1 MNTIKI
7 DSKKTLMIAHQGLSG
22 LECGNTCPAFVAAG
36 NRSYYGIETDVHVT
50 ADGKFVIIHDETT
63 DRVSGNRYSINVEE
77 NPFSATENI
86 VLPDI
91 DGSLIRT
98 DIRIPALAEYIHI
111 CKKYEKK
118 AVLEVKNHFEEEHLY
133 RMLDEIKATGYIE
146 NVIFISFDA
155 ENCVNIKKAI
165 PNSTVQFLYYGK
177 ESLGFPEDKIQFL
190 VDNKLDLDIFYK
202 LLNAE
207 LIDRLH
213 SLGIKI
219 NCWTCDSKEQAEE
232 LVRLGV
238 DFITTNILE

>member
-1 MNTIKI
+1 MNTVKI
-7 DSKKTLMIAHQGLSG
+7 DSKNTLMIAHKGVSG
-22 LECGNTCPAFVAAG
+22 IERENTCPAFIAAG

-50 ADGKFVIIHDETT
+50 SDGKFIIIHDETVK
-63 DRVSGNRYSINVEE
+63 RVSDGRYDFDVEK
-77 NPFSATENI
+77 NPFSSTENI
-86 VLPDI
+86 VLADI

-155 ENCVNIKKAI
+155 ANCVNIKKAH
-165 PNSTVQFLYYGK
+165 PECTVQFLYYGK
-177 ESLGFPEDKIQFL
+177 DGFPEDKIQFL

-213 SLGIKI
+213 SLGIRI
-219 NCWTCDSKEQAEE
+219 NCWTCDNKEEAEE

-238 DFITTNILE
+238 DYITTNILE